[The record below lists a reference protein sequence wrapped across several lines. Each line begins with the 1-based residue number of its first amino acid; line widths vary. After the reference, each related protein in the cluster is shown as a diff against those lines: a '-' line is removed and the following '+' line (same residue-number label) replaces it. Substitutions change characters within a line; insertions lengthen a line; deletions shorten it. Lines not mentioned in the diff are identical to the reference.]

1 MPFLKR
7 FGFYLIGLSLGIVF
21 LAFFFKEKR
30 TEFCYLPN
38 CRVLKDIR
46 SKEITFSD
54 ELQRIIEDKSISKA
68 YFDAIL
74 IDGDV
79 LFKKSDTKSKPCK
92 TYIIEGNIQDKTV
105 EITVLNCKTKAE
117 ISSLEYKN

>member
-1 MPFLKR
+1 MSFLKR

-46 SKEITFSD
+46 SKELIFSD
-54 ELQRIIEDKSISKA
+54 DIKKLMNDQTISKA
-68 YFDAIL
+68 YFDTL
-74 IDGDV
+74 LVEGNV
-79 LFKKSDTKSKPCK
+79 LFNKSDTKAKPCK
-92 TYIIEGNIQDKTV
+92 TYIIEGIIKEQLAEVTIK
-105 EITVLNCKTKAE
+105 NCKNGAE
-117 ISSLEYKN
+117 ISALKFVE